1 MVIMVHSYIRF
12 DIPNSLSFITRFG
25 QMGCQIFYVI
35 SGFSLMLS
43 CDRHQYG
50 LKEFYK
56 KRFWSIAIGYWLTIA
71 IYALLAFGSLNFFGS
86 NLLGTSIK
94 GLDYLVN
101 ICLLQG
107 VFPSSANNQ
116 TIRGGWYIGT
126 LIILYLLFPWIRLL
140 FKKYT
145 PPLIMIVLSSIC
157 MMIIVIISMIG
168 EKWYCGNNS
177 FTYYSFINQ
186 LPSFLI
192 GMSLY
197 QANKEERKCKNSL
210 LAGIILMTL
219 SIYIFNSD
227 LQFAFVIE
235 PTLFSMSIYF
245 LLIHALSRKSNKTYP
260 KFLMKFGDL
269 SYPIFLTH
277 FFVVYEMASVVKIVA
292 HRFVEFPE
300 WIIYLCWL
308 PIAYVIVY
316 ITAYI
321 FNLLLKRI
329 RVIAQI

>member
-1 MVIMVHSYIRF
+1 M
-12 DIPNSLSFITRFG
+12 
-25 QMGCQIFYVI
+25 
-35 SGFSLMLS
+35 
-43 CDRHQYG
+43 
-50 LKEFYK
+50 
-56 KRFWSIAIGYWLTIA
+56 
-71 IYALLAFGSLNFFGS
+71 
-86 NLLGTSIK
+86 
-94 GLDYLVN
+94 
-101 ICLLQG
+101 
-107 VFPSSANNQ
+107 FPSSANNQ

-145 PPLIMIVLSSIC
+145 PLLIMIVLSLIC
-157 MMIIVIISMIG
+157 MMIIVGISMIG

-210 LAGIILMTL
+210 LAGIILMIL

-245 LLIHALSRKSNKTYP
+245 LLIHALSRKSNRTYP
-260 KFLMKFGDL
+260 KLLMKFGDF
-269 SYPIFLTH
+269 IFLTH
-277 FFVVYEMASVVKIVA
+277 FFIVYEMASLVKIVA

-300 WIIYLCWL
+300 WIIYMCWL
-308 PIAYVIVY
+308 PIVYVIVY
-316 ITAYI
+316 LTASI

-329 RVIAQI
+329 RVVAQI